1 MQHLRVSRKK
11 RASVLPLMVRLAAI
25 VALSVAIGAT
35 EASAGR
41 GRTLTL
47 SVDVD
52 EASFVGPV
60 LGEQGAFHVEGD
72 TGSGAGTFQCLGWI
86 LEDGATTSVSQVY
99 TIAGRGSIM
108 TQGQEGSLLAVVGG
122 TGDFDNARGEG
133 LQTFTGVGID
143 FTFEVNLKK

>member
-1 MQHLRVSRKK
+1 
-11 RASVLPLMVRLAAI
+11 
-25 VALSVAIGAT
+25 
-35 EASAGR
+35 
-41 GRTLTL
+41 
-47 SVDVD
+47 
-52 EASFVGPV
+52 
-60 LGEQGAFHVEGD
+60 
-72 TGSGAGTFQCLGWI
+72 
-86 LEDGATTSVSQVY
+86 DGATTSVSQVY